1 VKGCADEVQYVCEE
15 KGALFK
21 YDYDEDELPDLS
33 AHNTYLTD
41 VLKAE
46 GGMKLWKDLKG
57 LKTAL
62 GVKLTHCLKTGMDN
76 PGHPQIKTVGLV
88 AGDEESFTLFKTLL
102 TKSFEI
108 CQVQMSKYFQ
118 NQFLNFFNHFN
129 FAQGSIPSSL
139 AATTATPLMPSTSVT

>member
-1 VKGCADEVQYVCEE
+1 MKGCADEVEYVCEE

-102 TKSFEI
+102 TKSFFKFKDKI
-108 CQVQMSKYFQ
+108 
-118 NQFLNFFNHFN
+118 
-129 FAQGSIPSSL
+129 
-139 AATTATPLMPSTSVT
+139 